1 MAAGLIAAGAEV
13 GSGARLRPQQ
23 PPIFQPALMMGLHP
37 QFQRS
42 SLLPHPS
49 SGPPTGLLKC
59 PCSCRLGGFQTEPDL
74 HRGRTTHSSHSG
86 GTEIRR
92 VMGFIRDP
100 NHS

>member
-42 SLLPHPS
+42 SLLPHPP
-49 SGPPTGLLKC
+49 SGPPTGLLNC

-92 VMGFIRDP
+92 VTGFIRDP